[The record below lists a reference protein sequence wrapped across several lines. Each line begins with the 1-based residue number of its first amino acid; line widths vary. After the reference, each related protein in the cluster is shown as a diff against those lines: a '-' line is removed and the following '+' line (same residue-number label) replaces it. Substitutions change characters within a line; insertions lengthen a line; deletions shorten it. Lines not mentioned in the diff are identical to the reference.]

1 MANKVTKRDNFNAIV
16 EVLEKAGKPELV
28 AVMKHEL
35 ELLEKKNSYKSDKPT
50 KAQVENEGLKSQIME
65 VLGAEPNRLFT
76 ATEVVKAVNPELSN
90 QRVSALLRQLVEA
103 GSVVKTIDKRKS
115 LFQIA

>member
-1 MANKVTKRDNFNAIV
+1 MANKVTKREMFESI
-16 EVLEKAGKPELV
+16 KASLTDE
-28 AVMKHEL
+28 AQIAFIDHEL
-35 ELLEKKNSYKSDKPT
+35 ELLAKKNSYKSDKPT
-50 KAQVENEGLKSQIME
+50 KAQVENEGLKAQIAE

-90 QRVSALLRQLVEA
+90 QRVSALLRQMVES
-103 GSVVKTIDKRKS
+103 GVVVKTIDKRKS

>member
-1 MANKVTKRDNFNAIV
+1 MTKVTKKDNFNAIV

-28 AVMKHEL
+28 TVMKHEI
-35 ELLEKKNSYKSDKPT
+35 ELLEKKNSYKSSKPT
-50 KAQVENEGLKSQIME
+50 KAQTENEGIKSQIME
-65 VLGAEPNRLFT
+65 VLSAEPNRLFT

-103 GSVVKTIDKRKS
+103 GSVAKTIDKRKS
-115 LFQIA
+115 YFQAC